1 MKATP
6 AGRELALVLERLVV
20 LTRQLAATGEPSA
33 AGASV
38 LARLSRAGPL
48 RLTGLAGA
56 EGVSQPGMT
65 QLVSRLEREGLVR
78 RDPSTQDRRGVVV
91 EVTGA
96 GLAAVRSRRVRRAE
110 ELTRLLARLDP
121 GDRTAITEALPALG
135 RLLDLT

>member
-6 AGRELALVLERLVV
+6 AGRALALVLERLVV
-20 LTRQLAATGEPSA
+20 LARQLAATGEPSA

-38 LARLSRAGPL
+38 LARLSRGPL
-48 RLTGLAGA
+48 RLTELAGA

-65 QLVSRLEREGLVR
+65 QLVIRLERDGLVKR
-78 RDPSTQDRRGVVV
+78 AASTQDRRGVLVA
-91 EVTGA
+91 VTEA
-96 GLAAVRSRRVRRAE
+96 GLTAVRSRRVRRAQ
-110 ELTRLLARLDP
+110 ELTRLLARLEP